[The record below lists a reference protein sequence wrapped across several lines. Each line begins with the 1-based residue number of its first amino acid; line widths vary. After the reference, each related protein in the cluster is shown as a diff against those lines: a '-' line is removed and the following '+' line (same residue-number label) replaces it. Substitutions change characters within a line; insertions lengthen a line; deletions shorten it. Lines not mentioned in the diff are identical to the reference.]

1 MEVKA
6 TEILLSVTIETTPEE
21 LEDLDRELNRFY
33 EIANEKGEQFHK
45 VWELKDKLTLAVKG

>member
-6 TEILLSVTIETTPEE
+6 TETLISVTIEATPEE

-33 EIANEKGEQFHK
+33 EIANEKGEQFLK
-45 VWELKDKLTLAVKG
+45 IWELKDKLTLAVKG

>member
-6 TEILLSVTIETTPEE
+6 TETLISVTIEATPEE
-21 LEDLDRELNRFY
+21 LEDLDHELNRFY
-33 EIANEKGEQFHK
+33 EIANEKGEQFFK

>member
-6 TEILLSVTIETTPEE
+6 TETLISVTIEATPEE

-33 EIANEKGEQFHK
+33 EIANEKGEQFLK

>member
-6 TEILLSVTIETTPEE
+6 TETLISVTIEATPEE
-21 LEDLDRELNRFY
+21 LENLDRELNRFY
-33 EIANEKGEQFHK
+33 KIANDKGEQFLK

>member
-33 EIANEKGEQFHK
+33 KIANDKGEQFLK